1 MNRRLFIATLRDG
14 LVLSQCTSLL
24 PLLPGRVSASG
35 SQMDDSRYLTLFL
48 GGDVMTGRGIDQVLP
63 HPGDPILY
71 EQYVKGARRYVDL
84 AERRNG
90 PIPKPVDYT
99 YIWGDALDVWDTVA
113 PDLRIVN
120 LETSVT
126 LSDDAWLSKAI
137 HYRMHPRNVPCLNAA
152 GLDCCVLANNHVLD
166 WGRAG
171 LEETLTT
178 VSNAG
183 IATAGAGHH
192 IDAAMRPARLQVPG
206 KCNVL
211 VFGVAD
217 ASSGVPGSWR
227 ATPDQSGVW
236 LLNELSRDSADRVT
250 AHVGNY
256 RRPGDIVIVSIHWGS
271 NWGYGVSSGQRRFA
285 ERLIDSGAVD
295 VIHGHSSHHARPLD
309 IYRDRIILYGCG
321 DFITDYEG
329 IGGHEGF
336 RPWHAP
342 MYFASIDAVSGS
354 IERLEIVLLQ
364 QRRFRLAQT
373 GDEDRRW
380 FRETLNAAER
390 HFTTVIEI
398 ADDRLIARWG
408 HVD

>member
-1 MNRRLFIATLRDG
+1 MNRRRFIAALRDG
-14 LVLSQCTSLL
+14 LVLLQCTGLASLR
-24 PLLPGRVSASG
+24 PARSFAGESP
-35 SQMDDSRYLTLFL
+35 MEDSRHLTLFL
-48 GGDVMTGRGIDQVLP
+48 SGDVMTGRGIDQVLP
-63 HPGDPILY
+63 HPSDPVLY
-71 EQYVKGARRYVDL
+71 EGYVRDARRYVDL
-84 AERRNG
+84 AERKNG
-90 PIPKPVDYT
+90 PIPKPVDYE
-99 YIWGDALDVWDTVA
+99 YIWGDALDVWNTVA

-126 LSDDAWLSKAI
+126 DSDDAWPSKAI
-137 HYRMHPRNVPCLNAA
+137 HYRMHPRNTPCLAAA

-183 IATAGAGHH
+183 IATAGAGHD
-192 IDAAMRPARLQVPG
+192 IDAAMRPARLHVPG

-227 ATPDQSGVW
+227 ATRNRSGVW
-236 LLNELSRDSADRVT
+236 LLNELSRTSADRVA
-250 AHVGNY
+250 AHVRNY
-256 RRPGDIVIVSIHWGS
+256 RQAGDIVIVSIHWGS

-329 IGGHEGF
+329 IGGHERF

-342 MYFASIDAVSGS
+342 MYFACIDTASGC
-354 IERLEIVLLQ
+354 IDRLEIVLLQ
-364 QRRFRLAQT
+364 LRRFRLAQT

-380 FRETLNAAER
+380 FRDTLNGVEKDFA
-390 HFTTVIEI
+390 TLIEV
-398 ADDRLIARWG
+398 ADDHLIARSD

>member
-1 MNRRLFIATLRDG
+1 
-14 LVLSQCTSLL
+14 
-24 PLLPGRVSASG
+24 
-35 SQMDDSRYLTLFL
+35 
-48 GGDVMTGRGIDQVLP
+48 
-63 HPGDPILY
+63 
-71 EQYVKGARRYVDL
+71 VDL

-90 PIPKPVDYT
+90 PIPKPVDQE
-99 YIWGDALDVWDTVA
+99 YIWGDALDVWNAVA

-126 LSDDAWLSKAI
+126 VSDDAWFPKGI
-137 HYRMHPRNVPCLNAA
+137 HYRMHPRNVPCLAAA

-171 LEETLTT
+171 LAETLTS
-178 VSNAG
+178 VGDAG
-183 IATAGAGHH
+183 IATAGAGHD
-192 IDAAMRPARLQVPG
+192 IDAAMRPARLHVPG

-217 ASSGVPGSWR
+217 ASSGVPGGWR
-227 ATPDQSGVW
+227 ATSDRSGVW
-236 LLNELSRDSADRVT
+236 LLDELSRDSADRLA

-256 RRPGDIVIVSIHWGS
+256 RRAGDIVVVSIHWGS
-271 NWGYGVSSGQRRFA
+271 NWGYEVSSAQRRFA

-309 IYRDRIILYGCG
+309 IYRDKIILYGCG

-329 IGGHEGF
+329 IGGHERF

-342 MYFASIDAVSGS
+342 MYFASIDTVSGC

-364 QRRFRLAQT
+364 QRRFRLART
-373 GDEDRRW
+373 GGEDRRW
-380 FRETLNAAER
+380 FRETLNAHER
-390 HFTTVIEI
+390 EFAAVIED
-398 ADDRLIARWG
+398 ADGHLIARS
-408 HVD
+408 VLQDS